1 MDCKA
6 CNKEKKYTRVRFL
19 EVWYSTYEVR
29 YYVCSCGSTKERV
42 ELLVDMYDQ
51 AQQEI
56 EDLDVFMDTK
66 TLKELIDKQ
75 QSILEAINKAGRAIK
90 VEW

>member
-1 MDCKA
+1 
-6 CNKEKKYTRVRFL
+6 
-19 EVWYSTYEVR
+19 
-29 YYVCSCGSTKERV
+29 
-42 ELLVDMYDQ
+42 MYDQ

-66 TLKELIDKQ
+66 TLKELTDKQ